1 MSRDTDRQYVEALAR
16 GMSILEALSRAQRP
30 LSNGEIVVET
40 GLAPSTVT
48 RLTHTLT
55 HLGYTRVA
63 RERRAYELTL
73 KNLALGYSVL
83 AGLSLIKRARST
95 LRRLSEETGET
106 SALAIRDGLHITFV
120 DVYQGSNAAAVR
132 LAMGGRMPVAVS
144 AGGIVQIAAL
154 PERERRML
162 ASQVRSYLSQRNGN
176 VQAFNDS
183 LGEALETGIAIVRG
197 EWRAGI
203 SGLAMALDVDGDTAA
218 ISIPVATDSVSE
230 ATMRGAYSQRLRE
243 AAARLA

>member
-30 LSNGEIVVET
+30 LSNGEIAVET

-63 RERRAYELTL
+63 RERRGYELTL
-73 KNLALGYSVL
+73 KNLALGYPVL
-83 AGLSLIKRARST
+83 EGLSLIKRARPT
-95 LRRLSEETGET
+95 LRQLTEETGET
-106 SALAIRDGLHITFV
+106 CALAILDGLHITFV
-120 DVYQGSNAAAVR
+120 DVFQGSNTAAVR
-132 LAMGGRMPVAVS
+132 LSMGGRMPTALS

-154 PERERRML
+154 PERERRVL
-162 ASQVRSYLSQRNGN
+162 VSQARSYLSQRNAN

-183 LGEALETGIAIVRG
+183 LTDAMETGIAIVRG
-197 EWRAGI
+197 EWRPDI
-203 SGLAMALDVDGDTAA
+203 SGLAIALDNDGDTAS
-218 ISIPVATDSVSE
+218 ISIAVATDSVSK
-230 ATMRGAYSQRLRE
+230 ASMRGELSQSLRRAAERLS
-243 AAARLA
+243 